1 MIETSRGIFIDSQ
14 AEAIV
19 NTVNTVGVMGK
30 GVALLIKEKFE
41 ENYRQYRAACKRNE
55 IEVGRMFVV
64 RTEASQREL
73 LVDASKKNVTENP
86 QWIINF
92 PTKKHW
98 RNPSQLVW
106 IEEGL
111 KDLKRVIDENVI
123 QTVAMPQLG
132 CGNGG
137 LDWKDVKPLVDEVF
151 GNDLSVTIIVY
162 DPPEKER

>member
-1 MIETSRGIFIDSQ
+1 MIETSREIFIDSKE
-14 AEAIV
+14 EAIV

-30 GVALLIKEKFE
+30 GVALLIKEKFK
-41 ENYRQYRAACKRNE
+41 ENYRQYRAACKRND

-64 RTEASQREL
+64 RTEASQRKL
-73 LVDASKKNVTENP
+73 LDSTSEKNESENP

-106 IEEGL
+106 IEDGL
-111 KDLKRVIDENVI
+111 KDLKRVIDENGI

-151 GNDLSVTIIVY
+151 GNDLGVTIIVY
-162 DPPEKER
+162 DPPGK